1 MTRLG
6 SLAALLLITTAPLAY
21 AQDIDALK
29 AQLGELVDGKAKLT
43 QEIVDSVFSFA
54 EVGFHETE
62 TMRYLTEM
70 LEAEGFEI
78 ETGIGGMPTAW
89 VATWSNGEGPAISF
103 NSDVDGLP
111 GQSQKPGV
119 LTRQPLV
126 DGGDGHGEGHNTG
139 IAVSVVG
146 ALATKELMESEGITG
161 TLQIWPGI
169 AEEAL
174 AAKQWF
180 VKAGI
185 LDDIDVVISNH
196 VGNGLSTSWGQS
208 NSMSMISAE
217 FSFTGVS
224 AHGAVSPWSG
234 RSALDAVELMN
245 AGWNFRREHLHPDQ
259 RSHYVISN
267 GGLQPNIVPDNASVW
282 YYFRNTSPDAAVEM
296 LEIADGIAEGATL
309 MTGTSY
315 ERRILG
321 SAWPSHG
328 NEALAKAMY
337 ENIKSVGM
345 PEWSED
351 DQAYAKAVQEAI
363 GAATIGLRTEIG
375 DLAGPVE
382 KVGSGPSDDIG
393 AVMWTKPTVR
403 LSYPANIAGT
413 ITHNWQAAL
422 AVATPIAHKGALAG
436 AKVTA
441 LTALDILT
449 DPELVE
455 AAETYFTDV
464 QTKDLKYYPF
474 ESETDVPSTHL
485 NAETDARNR
494 PRQAEFYYDPSQHE
508 TYLDQLG
515 IDYPQLEVP
524 APATN

>member
-1 MTRLG
+1 M
-6 SLAALLLITTAPLAY
+6 S
-21 AQDIDALK
+21 
-29 AQLGELVDGKAKLT
+29 
-43 QEIVDSVFSFA
+43 
-54 EVGFHETE
+54 
-62 TMRYLTEM
+62 M
-70 LEAEGFEI
+70 
-78 ETGIGGMPTAW
+78 
-89 VATWSNGEGPAISF
+89 
-103 NSDVDGLP
+103 
-111 GQSQKPGV
+111 
-119 LTRQPLV
+119 
-126 DGGDGHGEGHNTG
+126 
-139 IAVSVVG
+139 VSV
-146 ALATKELMESEGITG
+146 
-161 TLQIWPGI
+161 
-169 AEEAL
+169 
-174 AAKQWF
+174 
-180 VKAGI
+180 
-185 LDDIDVVISNH
+185 
-196 VGNGLSTSWGQS
+196 
-208 NSMSMISAE
+208 E

-259 RSHYVISN
+259 RSHYVINN

-296 LEIADGIAEGATL
+296 LEIADGIAEGATM
-309 MTGTSY
+309 MTGTTW

-337 ENIKSVGM
+337 ENIQAVGM

-363 GAATIGLRTEIG
+363 GTAPIGLRTEIG
-375 DLAGPVE
+375 ELSGPVE

-441 LTALDILT
+441 LTALDVLT
-449 DPELVE
+449 DPELVP

-464 QTKDLKYYPF
+464 QTKDMQYYPF

-494 PRQAEFYYDPSQHE
+494 PQQEEFYYDPSQHE
-508 TYLDQLG
+508 TYLEQLG
-515 IDYPQLEVP
+515 IAYPALP
-524 APATN
+524 AAN